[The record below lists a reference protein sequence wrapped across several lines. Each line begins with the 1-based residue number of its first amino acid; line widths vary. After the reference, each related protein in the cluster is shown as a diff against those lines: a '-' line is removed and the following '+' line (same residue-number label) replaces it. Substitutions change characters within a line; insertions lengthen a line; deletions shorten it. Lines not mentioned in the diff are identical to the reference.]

1 MRTSKTKKPFKSPY
15 CAATQAAMKRLCE
28 KCVRV
33 MFDGQLVTAENWDA
47 VLGAD
52 TFISFYVM
60 DFLDEFLDIC
70 TVIGG
75 QYKEEGDGHKIEY
88 VLLAPP
94 PPIIPAEQRRK
105 RKQDDCRPQR
115 KSAAHP

>member
-1 MRTSKTKKPFKSPY
+1 MRTGRKEKSFKSPY
-15 CAATQAAMKRLCE
+15 DAESQAAMKRLCE

-60 DFLDEFLDIC
+60 DFMDEFLDIC

-75 QYKEEGDGHKIEY
+75 RYIRERDGHKIEY
-88 VLLAPP
+88 VLLSPP
-94 PPIIPAEQRRK
+94 PPIISAEQNRK
-105 RKQDDCRPQR
+105 RK
-115 KSAAHP
+115 

>member
-1 MRTSKTKKPFKSPY
+1 MMQNSQEKKPFDSPY
-15 CAATQAAMKRLCE
+15 DAGAQAAMKRLCE

-33 MFDGQLVTAENWDA
+33 IFDGQIITAENWDA

-52 TFISFYVM
+52 TFISFCVM
-60 DFLDEFLDIC
+60 DRMDEFLDIC

-75 QYKEEGDGHKIEY
+75 RYIREQDGHKIEY

-94 PPIIPAEQRRK
+94 PPIIPAEQNRK
-105 RKQDDCRPQR
+105 RK
-115 KSAAHP
+115 

>member
-1 MRTSKTKKPFKSPY
+1 MPTGTHSTKMRQNNKTTKPFKSPY
-15 CAATQAAMKRLCE
+15 CAATQAAMKQLCE

-52 TFISFYVM
+52 TFISFCVM
-60 DFLDEFLDIC
+60 DRMDEFLDIC

-75 QYKEEGDGHKIEY
+75 RYIREQDGHKIEY

-94 PPIIPAEQRRK
+94 PPIIPAEQNRK
-105 RKQDDCRPQR
+105 RK
-115 KSAAHP
+115 

>member
-1 MRTSKTKKPFKSPY
+1 MKQNSKAKKPFKSPY
-15 CAATQAAMKRLCE
+15 DAESQAAMKQLCE

-33 MFDGQLVTAENWDA
+33 MFDGQIITAENWDA

-60 DFLDEFLDIC
+60 DFMDEFLDIC

-75 QYKEEGDGHKIEY
+75 RYIRERDGHKIEY

-94 PPIIPAEQRRK
+94 PPIIPAEQNRK
-105 RKQDDCRPQR
+105 RK
-115 KSAAHP
+115 